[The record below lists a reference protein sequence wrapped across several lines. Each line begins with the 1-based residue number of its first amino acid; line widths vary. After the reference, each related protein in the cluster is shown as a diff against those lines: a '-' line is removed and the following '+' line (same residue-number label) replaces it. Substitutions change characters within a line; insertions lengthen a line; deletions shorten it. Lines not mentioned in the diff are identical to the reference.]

1 MPRRF
6 KELLPSGSRGMSTV
20 EWQVIGLAA
29 FAGLV
34 LAGGIWVLFLHKDPP
49 DKRERRRRLAVNSR
63 GRLSDGMVTDVGSDV
78 VYYSY
83 SVRGVEYR
91 ASQETSTLTE
101 FLPDDLDRMIGPVTL
116 KYSPRNPANSI
127 VLCEHW
133 SGLRII
139 NKETVST

>member
-1 MPRRF
+1 MT
-6 KELLPSGSRGMSTV
+6 TV

-29 FAGLV
+29 FAGLM
-34 LAGGIWVLFLHKDPP
+34 LAVGIWVLFLHEDAPA
-49 DKRERRRRLAVNSR
+49 KRERRRRLLVNSR
-63 GRLSDGMVTDVGSDV
+63 GRLSDGIVTDVGSDV

-83 SVRGVEYR
+83 AVSGVEYC
-91 ASQETSTLTE
+91 ASQEISTLAE
-101 FLPDDLDRMIGPVTL
+101 FLPADRDRLIGPVTL

-133 SGLRII
+133 SGLRFI

>member
-1 MPRRF
+1 MF
-6 KELLPSGSRGMSTV
+6 
-20 EWQVIGLAA
+20 
-29 FAGLV
+29 
-34 LAGGIWVLFLHKDPP
+34 
-49 DKRERRRRLAVNSR
+49 VNSR
-63 GRLSDGMVTDVGSDV
+63 GRLSHGTVTDVGSDV

-83 SVRGVEYR
+83 AVAGVEYR
-91 ASQETSTLTE
+91 ASQETSTLTQ
-101 FLPDDLDRMIGPVTL
+101 FLPADRDRVIGPVTL